1 MSKLLWIL
9 QIVVM
14 VALWPLQARAE
25 PQTAQDVVVSTTD
38 QVLKTLRDESG
49 GKDTQTTLG
58 AIDHLVI
65 PHIDLAKMS
74 QRLLGKQWLSA
85 TAEQKD
91 RFSGEL
97 RKLLVKTYASV
108 FLQYANAKIAY
119 LPGLTDPS
127 GNIAIVK
134 SRVTNESAS
143 PVNIDYQLR
152 QQNGEW
158 KLIDV
163 AVGGVSLVANYR
175 ASFGKLVGSKGI
187 DGLTTALSA
196 HNQS

>member
-25 PQTAQDVVVSTTD
+25 SQTAQDLVVSTTD

-49 GKDTQTTLG
+49 GNDPQATLG
-58 AIDHLVI
+58 AIDRLI
-65 PHIDLAKMS
+65 MPHVDLAKMS
-74 QRLLGKQWLSA
+74 QRLLGEQWLNAS
-85 TAEQKD
+85 AEQQD
-91 RFSGEL
+91 RFNGEL
-97 RKLLVKTYASV
+97 RKLLVKTYAAV
-108 FLQYANAKIAY
+108 FQQYANAKIAY
-119 LPGLTDPS
+119 LPGLTNPA

-143 PVNIDYQLR
+143 PVSIDYQLG

-158 KLIDV
+158 KLTDV

-175 ASFGKLVGSKGI
+175 ASFGKLVGAKGI